1 MVPHGSPWFPMVH
14 RVIPIAP
21 NCSKPPRAPLGL
33 CLPGSLAQD
42 LLHTGSQLVGA
53 APSDVGTILQGVE
66 PGMFCGVF
74 TINGEAHQEKWVL

>member
-33 CLPGSLAQD
+33 CLPGALAQD

-53 APSDVGTILQGVE
+53 APSDGGTILQGVE